1 MEWLLRSFATIL
13 NLSLSRRVNVRALEA
28 KMRHK
33 LYALAMALSG
43 MAFVEPAAAQAP
55 AAQAPF
61 TEQTIS
67 IGQGIAYRWTSPRAF
82 KDIVQGDDKVVQ
94 VTVGPSDR
102 EIILVGKETGIS
114 NVLIFDPQGA
124 AVADLK
130 IVVGRAF
137 YKTRVYTRSG
147 NLQGYWAYSCT
158 PSGCEKIGDP
168 NEGYERVPP
177 TQAPVNV
184 FQPGSNPQVT
194 PPQPAVRQV
203 GE

>member
-1 MEWLLRSFATIL
+1 
-13 NLSLSRRVNVRALEA
+13 
-28 KMRHK
+28 MRHK

-55 AAQAPF
+55 AAQAPAAQTQL

-82 KDIVQGDDKVVQ
+82 KDIVQGDDKVVH
-94 VTVGPSDR
+94 VTAGPTDR
-102 EIILVGKETGIS
+102 ELIFVGKELGIS

-137 YKTRVYTRSG
+137 YKTRLYTRPG
-147 NLQGYWAYSCT
+147 NVHSYFAYSCT
-158 PSGCEKIGDP
+158 SNGCEKIGDP
-168 NEGYERVPP
+168 NEGYERVPQ
-177 TQAPVNV
+177 TQAPVMP
-184 FQPGSNPQVT
+184 PGSNAQLT
-194 PPQPAVRQV
+194 PPPQAAARQF